1 MNPEQNRAPGDTLV
15 RVRQLIV
22 DVLGA
27 PIEHVDMATSHEDI
41 PAWDSLNIVK
51 LAMAIEA
58 EFMTAV
64 TPDDAV
70 NLTSVKAI
78 VDMLH
83 DKGVR

>member
-1 MNPEQNRAPGDTLV
+1 MNAEQNRVPDDVLS
-15 RVRQLIV
+15 RVRQLIA
-22 DVLGA
+22 DVLGV
-27 PIEHVDMATSHEDI
+27 PIEHVDMATSHEDV

-58 EFMTAV
+58 EFMIAV

-83 DKGVR
+83 HNGVR